1 MPFLKVADTNF
12 SKIEQMAKIK
22 KATQIILFASTCAIA
37 LYRSYDVLLIKRRNT
52 VELQIAKMINKEMVH
67 SIYF

>member
-1 MPFLKVADTNF
+1 
-12 SKIEQMAKIK
+12 MAKIK